1 MAHKDV
7 HTTTTH
13 IFPGTVDTAGAISMA
28 NAASKIVTTGN
39 TLSSSIPEVPLH
51 GTVDVPRRNDDGRS
65 TVQGTLAIS
74 GAGRNA
80 RARARDRTVALPYV
94 GT

>member
-65 TVQGTLAIS
+65 TVHSRSAARGGT
-74 GAGRNA
+74 
-80 RARARDRTVALPYV
+80 RARARGIGPSLPYV